1 MPPENVSR
9 TPSTRDIAERGEAIY
24 QNKYQ
29 AEFET
34 KYRGKFVAI
43 NVQNEEA
50 TVADT
55 SEEAIRLALEKE
67 PDGLFHLLR
76 VGHKAAFEAG
86 WYMSS
91 VH

>member
-9 TPSTRDIAERGEAIY
+9 TLSTRDIAERGEAIY
-24 QNKYQ
+24 KNKYQ
-29 AEFET
+29 TNFEA
-34 KYRGKFVAI
+34 KYLGKFAAI
-43 NVQNEEA
+43 NVQNEDA

-67 PDGLFHLLR
+67 PDGLFHLVR

-86 WYMSS
+86 RYMSS
-91 VH
+91 VG

>member
-24 QNKYQ
+24 KNKYQ
-29 AEFET
+29 TEFEA
-34 KYRGKFVAI
+34 KCLGKFVAI
-43 NVQNEEA
+43 NILNEDA

-67 PDGLFHLLR
+67 PDGFFHLVR

-86 WYMSS
+86 WYMSC
-91 VH
+91 VG